1 MRKLFLSA
9 MAFAAMMSAISLT
22 SCSNDD
28 DNTGNGDGNGG
39 DPSEMVELKGI
50 IEGTTTLDANKVYH
64 LTGTVT
70 VPEGATLQIPAGTKI
85 KAAKGFDKYILVAQG
100 GKIEARGTA
109 DRPIVFTADSEDATS
124 GYWGG
129 LIINGKAPISGDT
142 EGQTGA
148 TEIDNNQP
156 YGGTDASDNSGVI
169 EYVQLLYTGARS
181 SADIEHNGLTL
192 NGVGNGTTINN
203 LYIAEGADDA
213 IEFFGGSVNVTNL
226 LAVNCDDDMFDFT
239 QGYNGTLTNCY
250 GVWESGFASTEEDP
264 RGVEADGNLD
274 GNGPDHKH
282 QSDFTINGMTIANY
296 SDTQSMQ
303 DAIKIRRGATAHI
316 TNALVAGTGSV
327 ENIIDLTDGKGGAGT
342 ATEISLT
349 NNARKLTS
357 DAIKSDAEY
366 PNVKIED
373 GNTGADA
380 GTFAWTGYEF
390 GKTNVE
396 SADIPLEITSEVTLD
411 AAKQYYINGAVHVK
425 DGGVLNIP
433 AGMTIKAKEGFGN
446 YIIVERGG
454 KIFAEGTENAPIT
467 FTADAA
473 DAKAGYWGG
482 IIINGKAVI
491 SGDSKV
497 MNEGATE
504 VDNNILYGGNDNS
517 DNSGVLT
524 YVRILYSGARSS
536 ADIEHNGLTLNG
548 VGNGTKIENIYIA
561 EGADDAIEFFGGSV
575 NVSNL
580 LAVNCDDDC
589 FDFTQGYCGKLSNCY
604 GRWESS
610 FVSTE
615 SDPRGVEADGNLDGN
630 GPDHT
635 PQADFTIENMTIENL
650 ASGQSM
656 QDAIKIR
663 RGATAH
669 IKNAVVKGNGAI
681 ENIIDLTDSKGDAG
695 TGTEIGA
702 TNEASNLTSD
712 AIKAKAEYPGVKIA
726 SGNNGCPTDGFGW
739 TGYSL

>member
-250 GVWESGFASTEEDP
+250 GVWESGFTSTEEDP

-349 NNARKLTS
+349 NNATKLTS

-467 FTADAA
+467 FTADAN
-473 DAKAGYWGG
+473 DDKA
-482 IIINGKAVI
+482 
-491 SGDSKV
+491 
-497 MNEGATE
+497 
-504 VDNNILYGGNDNS
+504 
-517 DNSGVLT
+517 
-524 YVRILYSGARSS
+524 
-536 ADIEHNGLTLNG
+536 
-548 VGNGTKIENIYIA
+548 
-561 EGADDAIEFFGGSV
+561 
-575 NVSNL
+575 
-580 LAVNCDDDC
+580 
-589 FDFTQGYCGKLSNCY
+589 
-604 GRWESS
+604 S
-610 FVSTE
+610 F
-615 SDPRGVEADGNLDGN
+615 
-630 GPDHT
+630 
-635 PQADFTIENMTIENL
+635 
-650 ASGQSM
+650 
-656 QDAIKIR
+656 
-663 RGATAH
+663 
-669 IKNAVVKGNGAI
+669 
-681 ENIIDLTDSKGDAG
+681 
-695 TGTEIGA
+695 
-702 TNEASNLTSD
+702 
-712 AIKAKAEYPGVKIA
+712 
-726 SGNNGCPTDGFGW
+726 W
-739 TGYSL
+739 